1 MAELKL
7 SDDGLYYWDGSR
19 WISTLSPDGR
29 WRWNGSAW
37 VPLTGMVAPPYQSYQ
52 AYPQPAAPR
61 VPTRWTKPIQYAV
74 IAVSVLYAAY
84 TTSTPFWMA
93 GTMSQAM
100 NQAIQQ
106 QAAQNPD
113 MGTPPPEILGTYTSM
128 MTVTLWSVVFVV
140 IAIATLVVIGA
151 LKRWTWMF
159 YTLLVLLG
167 LSTLSLPFNII
178 AAVSGSS
185 GLNIYSLPS
194 WIYWVSTGI
203 GVLLAVLFVCMLV
216 AVIRF
221 GPWAMQRRVDTPT
234 PLEPAS

>member
-19 WISTLSPDGR
+19 WVSTLSPDGR

-37 VPLTGMVAPPYQSYQ
+37 VPLTGMVPPPDPAAYQ
-52 AYPQPAAPR
+52 AYPPQAAPR
-61 VPTRWTKPIQYAV
+61 VPTRWTKPLRYAV
-74 IAVSVLYAAY
+74 VAVSIVYAAY
-84 TTSTPFWMA
+84 TFSLPFWMT

-113 MGTPPPEILGTYTSM
+113 MGTPPPEILSTYTSM
-128 MTVTLWSVVFVV
+128 MTVTLWFAVFIVVALATVV
-140 IAIATLVVIGA
+140 IIGA
-151 LKRWTWMF
+151 LKRWTWIF
-159 YTLLVLLG
+159 YAVLVLLG

-185 GLNIYSLPS
+185 GLNVYSLPS
-194 WIYWVSTGI
+194 LIYWIAVGI
-203 GVLLAVLFVCMLV
+203 GIPLAALFVCMLV
-216 AVIRF
+216 AVIRY
-221 GPWAMQRRVDTPT
+221 GPWAMPRKSDTPA
-234 PLEPAS
+234 AS

>member
-52 AYPQPAAPR
+52 AYPQPAAR
-61 VPTRWTKPIQYAV
+61 REPTRWTKPIQYAV
-74 IAVSVLYAAY
+74 IAVSILYAAY

-106 QAAQNPD
+106 HRR
-113 MGTPPPEILGTYTSM
+113 GLGIVGSKH
-128 MTVTLWSVVFVV
+128 LQP
-140 IAIATLVVIGA
+140 A
-151 LKRWTWMF
+151 L
-159 YTLLVLLG
+159 LDLLG
-167 LSTLSLPFNII
+167 LDWDRGLAGGTLRLHAGGSHPLRALGD
-178 AAVSGSS
+178 AAAGRHAHPAGSG
-185 GLNIYSLPS
+185 
-194 WIYWVSTGI
+194 
-203 GVLLAVLFVCMLV
+203 
-216 AVIRF
+216 
-221 GPWAMQRRVDTPT
+221 
-234 PLEPAS
+234 

>member
-19 WISTLSPDGR
+19 WVSTLSPDGR

-37 VPLTGMVAPPYQSYQ
+37 VPLTGMVPPPDPAAHQ
-52 AYPQPAAPR
+52 AYPPQAAPR
-61 VPTRWTKPIQYAV
+61 VPTRWTKPLQYAV
-74 IAVSVLYAAY
+74 VAVSIVYAAY
-84 TTSTPFWMA
+84 TFSLPFWMT

-113 MGTPPPEILGTYTSM
+113 MGTPPPEILSTYTSM
-128 MTVTLWSVVFVV
+128 MTVTLWFAVFIVVALATVV
-140 IAIATLVVIGA
+140 IIGA
-151 LKRWTWMF
+151 LKRWTWIF
-159 YTLLVLLG
+159 YAVLVLLG

-185 GLNIYSLPS
+185 GLNVYSLPS
-194 WIYWVSTGI
+194 LIYWIAVGI
-203 GVLLAVLFVCMLV
+203 GIPLAALFVCMLV
-216 AVIRF
+216 AVIRY
-221 GPWAMQRRVDTPT
+221 GPWAMPRKSDTPA
-234 PLEPAS
+234 AS